1 LIQKFKA
8 EQKEEEEEE
17 EEIKLAIC
25 NQETATKSLDVKL

>member
-1 LIQKFKA
+1 MIQKFKA

>member
-1 LIQKFKA
+1 MIQKFKA
-8 EQKEEEEEE
+8 EQKEEEEE